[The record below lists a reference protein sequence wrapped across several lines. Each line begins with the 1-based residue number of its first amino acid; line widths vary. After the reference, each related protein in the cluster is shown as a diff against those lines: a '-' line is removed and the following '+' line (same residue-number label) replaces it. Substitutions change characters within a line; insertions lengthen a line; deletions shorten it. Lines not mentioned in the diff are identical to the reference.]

1 LNGFRFAPGDW
12 KDYLGYVPWRCR
24 IRDNCDHGVREVCQL
39 QSGTRK
45 STLRRW
51 RPLSFRVP
59 CLFVSFLFAF
69 LGTER
74 TGAQAPDPEK
84 PVPILS
90 GGAGY
95 FTNVTGG
102 QAQLNPKTSPVLLIP
117 IGDRWLIES
126 RREFEGD
133 FRRTGGTGAY
143 AARSTSIST
152 TSNSTTSPT
161 VTSRSRR
168 AGS

>member
-1 LNGFRFAPGDW
+1 M
-12 KDYLGYVPWRCR
+12 
-24 IRDNCDHGVREVCQL
+24 
-39 QSGTRK
+39 
-45 STLRRW
+45 
-51 RPLSFRVP
+51 
-59 CLFVSFLFAF
+59 
-69 LGTER
+69 
-74 TGAQAPDPEK
+74 
-84 PVPILS
+84 PILS

-102 QAQLNPKTSPVLLIP
+102 QAQLNPKTSPVLLLP